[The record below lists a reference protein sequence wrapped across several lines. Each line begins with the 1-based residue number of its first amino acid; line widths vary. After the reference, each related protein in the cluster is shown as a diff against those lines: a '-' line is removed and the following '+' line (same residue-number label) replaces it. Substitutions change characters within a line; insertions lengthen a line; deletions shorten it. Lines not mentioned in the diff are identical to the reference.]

1 MIIRQRLRRT
11 AIALATA
18 TIVPLGLLATG
29 TTASAAEPTE
39 SSDSADSAATA
50 AAATYKGRVTAG
62 INVRSAP
69 TSAAGKV
76 GSYAAGAVI
85 TIQCKV
91 YGPSV
96 SGNSLWYKLATGRWV
111 SARYVANIGAA
122 PRFCGDGKEYTGRV
136 SSSTALA
143 VRSGPNTANAKVS
156 SIPRGATMSIVCK
169 VDSQNIDGNRRWY
182 QLTGDGG
189 GQWVSA
195 RYVANVGAA
204 PPYC

>member
-1 MIIRQRLRRT
+1 MIVRQRVRRA

-18 TIVPLGLLATG
+18 VIVPLGLLAT
-29 TTASAAEPTE
+29 TSVAQ
-39 SSDSADSAATA
+39 AAT
-50 AAATYKGRVTAG
+50 TYKGKVTEG
-62 INVRSAP
+62 VNVRSAP
-69 TSAAGKV
+69 TSAAAKV
-76 GSYAAGAVI
+76 GSYAKGATI

-91 YGPSV
+91 FGPAV
-96 SGNSLWYKLATGRWV
+96 SGNSLWYKLANGRWV
-111 SARYVANIGAA
+111 SARYVANVGTA

-156 SIPRGATMSIVCK
+156 SAARGSTLHLVCK
-169 VDSQNIDGNRRWY
+169 VDSQAVDGNKRWY

-195 RYVANVGAA
+195 RYVTNVGTA

>member
-18 TIVPLGLLATG
+18 TIVPLGLLATS
-29 TTASAAEPTE
+29 TA
-39 SSDSADSAATA
+39 ADAATT
-50 AAATYKGRVTAG
+50 TYKGRITEGV
-62 INVRSAP
+62 NVRSAP
-69 TSAAGKV
+69 TSAATKV
-76 GSYAAGAVI
+76 GSYAKGATI

-91 YGPSV
+91 FGPSV
-96 SGNSLWYKLATGRWV
+96 SGNSLWYKLANGRWV
-111 SARYVANIGAA
+111 SARYVANIGTA

-143 VRSGPNTANAKVS
+143 VRSGPTTANARVS

-169 VDSQNIDGNRRWY
+169 VDSQSVDGNRRWY

>member
-1 MIIRQRLRRT
+1 MIIRQRVRRT

-18 TIVPLGLLATG
+18 VIVPLGLLAT
-29 TTASAAEPTE
+29 TSVAQ
-39 SSDSADSAATA
+39 AAT
-50 AAATYKGRVTAG
+50 TYQGRVTEG

-69 TSAAGKV
+69 TSYATKV
-76 GSYAAGAVI
+76 GSYAKGATI

-122 PRFCGDGKEYTGRV
+122 PRFCGDGHEYTGRV
-136 SSSTALA
+136 SSSTSLA
-143 VRSGPNTANAKVS
+143 VRSGPNTANLKVS
-156 SIPRGATMSIVCK
+156 SAPRGATLHIVCK
-169 VDSQNIDGNRRWY
+169 VDSQSVDGNRRWY

-195 RYVANVGAA
+195 RYVTNVGAA

>member
-18 TIVPLGLLATG
+18 TIVPLGLLATS
-29 TTASAAEPTE
+29 TA
-39 SSDSADSAATA
+39 ADAATT
-50 AAATYKGRVTAG
+50 TYKGRITEGVNA
-62 INVRSAP
+62 RSAP
-69 TSAAGKV
+69 TSASTKV
-76 GSYAAGAVI
+76 GSYAKGATI

-91 YGPSV
+91 YGPAV
-96 SGNSLWYKLATGRWV
+96 SGNSLWYKVANGRWV

-136 SSSTALA
+136 ASSTALA
-143 VRSGPNTANAKVS
+143 VRSGPSTANAKVS
-156 SIPRGATMSIVCK
+156 SIPRGAQMSIVCK
-169 VDSQNIDGNRRWY
+169 VDAQNVDGNRRWY

-195 RYVANVGAA
+195 RYVTNVGAA